1 MPIWRITP
9 APRNLES
16 ARQDYG
22 RWSEVIVR
30 ASSAAR
36 ARIVAATEL
45 ADLTHPVANESA
57 ASGGGLQDE
66 KLYHVARIADGAGRF
81 RDDCRSEG
89 VLKADWISNGR

>member
-16 ARQDYG
+16 ARLDYG

-36 ARIVAATEL
+36 ARIVAAIEL
-45 ADLTHPVANESA
+45 ADLTQPVANESA

-66 KLYHVARIADGAGRF
+66 KLYHVARVSGAAGRF
-81 RDDCRSEG
+81 REDSRSEG
-89 VLKADWISNGR
+89 VLKADWMRNGR